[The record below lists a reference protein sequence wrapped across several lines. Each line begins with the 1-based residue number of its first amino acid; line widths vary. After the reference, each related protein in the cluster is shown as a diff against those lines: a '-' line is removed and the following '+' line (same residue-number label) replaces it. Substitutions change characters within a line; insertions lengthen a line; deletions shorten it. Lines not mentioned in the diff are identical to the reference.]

1 MKKSRVKIA
10 IIGIEHVHAWS
21 MYHEFNRDPERVEW
35 LACADISGKTYEA
48 ARVLKERN
56 LAGCDIKL

>member
-35 LACADISGKTYEA
+35 LGCAEFLL
-48 ARVLKERN
+48 R
-56 LAGCDIKL
+56 